1 MNLMKVR
8 GVKEGREENEVRL
21 STIIKECQMARQLSE
36 AEEAEKEMLF
46 QKHNSASSCVWTY
59 PMLQALDNGVKGGKW
74 FSLKDKICRVKTIL
88 FGYGAV
94 SKNKGSCGIDNETI
108 QMFDKNYKANTE
120 SLSRKLEAGEY
131 QPLPVKRVYIDK
143 PGTSEKRPLG
153 IPTVRQR
160 IVENA
165 FKFALEPIFENEFL
179 ECSYGFRPEI
189 GAKDA
194 LREVTRNLV
203 KGYSVVIDADIKGY
217 FDTIN
222 HKLLMSFVEEQ
233 IADQWVLN
241 YLKRFLGNKIMDD
254 HKEWTPVKGSPQG
267 SVLSPLLSN
276 IYLHRLDK
284 RMVSEGFKIIR
295 YADDFVVM
303 CKTKSEAEKGL
314 ALIHEVMDY
323 LKLTL
328 HPDKTKVVET
338 SEEEGFEFLGY
349 RFTLRGRTPRK
360 KSVSSLKNKIREKT
374 RRSQGKSIKKV
385 IEDLN
390 PTLRGWFNYFKHI
403 KDSKYLFE
411 NLDKFIRR
419 RLRSIL
425 GKFNKKKGSHRMS
438 DNMRW
443 RNIYFHNRGLFSLQK
458 AHEEGVA
465 LARGKL

>member
-1 MNLMKVR
+1 MKVR
-8 GVKEGREENEVRL
+8 GAKEGRKENEVITL
-21 STIIKECQMARQLSE
+21 TIVKECQMARQLTE
-36 AEEAEKEMLF
+36 AEEAEKEVLF
-46 QKHNSASSCVWTY
+46 QKHKSASNCIWTY

-74 FSLKDKICRVKTIL
+74 FSLKDKICRIKTVRH
-88 FGYGAV
+88 GYDAV
-94 SKNKGSCGIDNETI
+94 FKNKGSCGIDNETI
-108 QMFDKNYKANTE
+108 QMFDKNYEANTE

-143 PGTSEKRPLG
+143 PGTCEKRPLG

-179 ECSYGFRPEI
+179 DCSYGFRPGK

-194 LREVTRNLV
+194 LREVAKNLAE
-203 KGYSVVIDADIKGY
+203 GYSCVIDADIKGY

-222 HKLLMSFVEEQ
+222 HKLLMSFIEEQ
-233 IADQWVLN
+233 IADQWVLG
-241 YLKRFLGNKIMDD
+241 YLKKFLSNKIMDD
-254 HKEWTPVKGSPQG
+254 HKEWTPVQGSPQG

-303 CKTKSEAEKGL
+303 CKTKSDAETGL
-314 ALIHEVMDY
+314 ALIHEVMGN

-360 KSVSSLKNKIREKT
+360 KSVNSLKDKIRAKT

-390 PTLRGWFNYFKHI
+390 RTLIGWFNYFKHI
-403 KDSKYLFE
+403 KDSKYLFG
-411 NLDKFIRR
+411 NLDMFIRR

-438 DNMRW
+438 DNKRW
-443 RNIYFHNRGLFSLQK
+443 PNIFFQKLGLFNLQK
-458 AHEEGVA
+458 AHEEGVT
-465 LARGKL
+465 LTRGKL